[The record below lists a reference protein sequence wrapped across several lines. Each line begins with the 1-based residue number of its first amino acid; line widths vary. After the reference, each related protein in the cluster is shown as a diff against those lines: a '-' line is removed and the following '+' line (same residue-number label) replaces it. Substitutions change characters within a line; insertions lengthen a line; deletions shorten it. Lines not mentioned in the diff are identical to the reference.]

1 MKIKFNLFLFSYIII
16 TGKLFFFLKTSVI
29 FKAKNTNQ
37 YIDIK
42 ISQS

>member
-16 TGKLFFFLKTSVI
+16 TGNFFFLKTSVI
-29 FKAKNTNQ
+29 FKAKNTSQ